1 MEEEKNRTPA
11 EEETETVKTL
21 MARISEME
29 ERHKK
34 EIEEKNKQ
42 MQAVMQGLKKTSD
55 VDMIAR
61 VKNKVKEYT
70 RW

>member
-1 MEEEKNRTPA
+1 MEEEKNKTPA

-21 MARISEME
+21 LARISEME
-29 ERHKK
+29 ESHKK

-42 MQAVMQGLKKTSD
+42 MQAVMQGLKQSGN

-61 VKNKVKEYT
+61 VKNKVKEFT

>member
-1 MEEEKNRTPA
+1 MEEEKSKTPA

-21 MARISEME
+21 LARISEME
-29 ERHKK
+29 ESHKK

-42 MQAVMQGLKKTSD
+42 MQAVMQGLKRADTMG
-55 VDMIAR
+55 MIEK
-61 VKNKVKEYT
+61 VKNKVKEFT

>member
-1 MEEEKNRTPA
+1 MEEEKNKTPV

-21 MARISEME
+21 LARISEME
-29 ERHKK
+29 EKHKK

-42 MQAVMQGLKKTSD
+42 MQAVMQGLKQSGN

-61 VKNKVKEYT
+61 VKNKVKEFT